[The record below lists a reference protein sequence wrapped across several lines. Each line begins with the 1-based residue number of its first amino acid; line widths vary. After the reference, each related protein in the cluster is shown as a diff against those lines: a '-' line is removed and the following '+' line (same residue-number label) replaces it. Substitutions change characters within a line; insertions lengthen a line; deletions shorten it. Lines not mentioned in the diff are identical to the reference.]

1 MPLPKLHAPIFE
13 LTLPSTKETIKYRP
27 FLVKEQKILMLALED
42 NEQASVINAIKQII
56 NNCSIE
62 PAIDVDKLPIFDL
75 EYFFVRLRAKS
86 IGEKVDLRMRHPNGM
101 NKLNESCSKETMVN
115 LSLLEIEVSKKE
127 NHTDTIIID
136 EETGIGVKM
145 KYPTMTP
152 VNVEDAKTE
161 LDAATESII
170 NSIDYIFDK
179 ENVYKKEDN
188 TKQELVDFIDNL
200 SQEQFTKLASFFETM
215 PKLKHEVKWKC
226 KGCGQEETVE
236 LEGMNNFF
244 AF

>member
-42 NEQASVINAIKQII
+42 NDQASVVNAIKQII

-62 PAIDVDKLPIFDL
+62 PDLDVDKLPIFDL

-86 IGEKVDLRMRHPNGM
+86 IGEKVDLRMRHPNSM

-115 LSLLEIEVSKKE
+115 FNLLELEVTKKE

-145 KYPTMTP
+145 KYPTMNP
-152 VNVEDAKTE
+152 LNMDNAKTE
-161 LDAATESII
+161 LDVATESII
-170 NSIDYIFDK
+170 NAIDYVFDK

-188 TKQELVDFIDNL
+188 TKQELIDFIDNL
-200 SQEQFTKLASFFETM
+200 SQDQFTKLAAFFETM
-215 PKLKHEVKWKC
+215 PKLKHEIKWKC
-226 KGCGQEETVE
+226 KGCGQEESVE